1 MENYKL
7 VNANIY
13 CCSNKYYVIKKNY
26 KLYVYDYEHYLV
38 FESKPIK
45 NIIYGNFVSD
55 DLVYFGMTVKRL
67 IYRLDIKEKKL
78 ERIKYTNFSYPDA
91 RRIFGI
97 DDKIYIFYNGSESA
111 DSPYVSALAVLNKET
126 SQIEDNL
133 ILPDNMISWQN
144 LFTIDKKIYLT
155 SIYGKFDDIYYNY
168 YLYEKS
174 DKLKI
179 ISEMS
184 TLDYETEIV
193 VSDNEKYLIIASV
206 YSMTHFGE
214 ILIYDLSKNCIIDTI
229 MYEHVA
235 EYRTIYHSFHY
246 NNKDYVI
253 FQANPIYCTWKDDL
267 WHTYLYSIQ
276 DKKIVAKY
284 SSTFLIRYIQKAKT
298 MIVETANYYKRSE
311 FYTVDDQKENLF
323 EVLEKVHKNVKV
335 KSKKIKNDAY
345 FKECPFQ
352 TNKLYNEYSEK
363 EAEEF
368 FQSFIETID
377 ERIDCL
383 FKVMN
388 RLMNISLEYDY
399 ETFERV
405 IDWYFSVFN
414 MKFYIPENL
423 NQTIKLT
430 ITDSLLYDYQF
441 TDLTYTTMAY
451 VGTYIGKMIQYHD
464 PKSMW
469 KLDIDKNSQNYHQ
482 LYIERTNRQKIYP
495 LVYMETISRCLL
507 DRKSFNLKEIFQF

>member
-1 MENYKL
+1 MKDYKL

-13 CCSNKYYVIKKNY
+13 CCSNKYFVIKKNY
-26 KLYVYDYEHYLV
+26 KLYVYDYEHHLV

-55 DLVYFGMTVKRL
+55 DLVYFGMTIKRL

-78 ERIKYTNFSYPDA
+78 ERIKYTNFKYPDA
-91 RRIFGI
+91 KNIFEI
-97 DDKIYIFYNGSESA
+97 DDKIYILYDGLESA
-111 DSPYVSALAVLNKET
+111 FSPYVSALAILNKGT

-133 ILPDNMISWQN
+133 IFPDNMISWQN
-144 LFTIDKKIYLT
+144 LFIIDKKIHLT
-155 SIYGKFDDIYYNY
+155 SINRKADDIYYNY

-174 DKLKI
+174 DKLQI
-179 ISEMS
+179 ISKMS
-184 TLDYETEIV
+184 TLNYETEIV
-193 VSDNEKYLIIASV
+193 VSDNGKYLIIVSV
-206 YSMTHFGE
+206 NSKLHFVE

-229 MYEHVA
+229 MYEHIA

-253 FQANPIYCTWKDDL
+253 FQANPIYCTL
-267 WHTYLYSIQ
+267 NNEIWHTYLYSIQ

-298 MIVETANYYKRSE
+298 MILETANYYKKSE
-311 FYTVDDQKENLF
+311 FYTIDDQKENLF
-323 EVLEKVHKNVKV
+323 EVLEEVHKNVKA

-345 FKECPFQ
+345 FKESPFQ
-352 TNKLYNEYSEK
+352 TNKPYNKYSEK
-363 EAEEF
+363 EAKEL
-368 FQSFIETID
+368 FQSFLESID
-377 ERIDCL
+377 ERVDCL
-383 FKVMN
+383 FKVVN
-388 RLMNISLEYDY
+388 RLMDISYGYDY
-399 ETFERV
+399 ETLESV

-414 MKFYIPENL
+414 MKFYIPEN
-423 NQTIKLT
+423 QIVKSP
-430 ITDSLLYDYQF
+430 ITDNLLYEYQF

-451 VGTYIGKMIQYHD
+451 VGMYIGKVIQYHD

-469 KLDIDKNSQNYHQ
+469 KLDTDKNSQNYHQ
-482 LYIERTNRQKIYP
+482 LYIETTNRQRIYP

-507 DRKSFNLKEIFQF
+507 DRKFFDLKEVFKF